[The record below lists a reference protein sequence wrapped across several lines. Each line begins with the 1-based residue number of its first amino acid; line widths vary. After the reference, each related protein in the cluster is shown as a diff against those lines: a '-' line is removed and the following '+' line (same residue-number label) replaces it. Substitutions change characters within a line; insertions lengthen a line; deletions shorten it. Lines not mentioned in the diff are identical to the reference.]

1 MTDHEFDERFRG
13 KYRAAASS
21 WTPDAKT
28 KNALLEKLQPAPA
41 PRRTAA
47 RVLRP
52 AAAVCCCLVIGAAA
66 VFALRSQPQTDGIA
80 LTAVTEDESAAA
92 AMFAAPAEGDA
103 APAADGAG
111 SAEKAQARDAQNG
124 AVAFAEA
131 ADAAGSAW
139 LTQEEID
146 ALREQYPI
154 ADPADSPAQL
164 MSVPPVEQ
172 VRGIADTFVCGE
184 VIAQEDNVEGYAVYA
199 VHTLRVTEDT
209 AGLFEAGDEISLCMN
224 TAIYEYSPQLAAG
237 MRLVIP
243 VTVSGEPEGYYNYTS
258 IGMYYVTPEG
268 YVLSAFDEAKY
279 GDGVWSGA
287 PLGELLENLAG

>member
-52 AAAVCCCLVIGAAA
+52 AMAVCCCLVIGAAA
-66 VFALRSQPQTDGIA
+66 VFALRGRPQTDGIA

-92 AMFAAPAEGDA
+92 SMFAA
-103 APAADGAG
+103 
-111 SAEKAQARDAQNG
+111 
-124 AVAFAEA
+124 
-131 ADAAGSAW
+131 
-139 LTQEEID
+139 
-146 ALREQYPI
+146 
-154 ADPADSPAQL
+154 PADSPAQL
-164 MSVPPVEQ
+164 MSVTPVEQ